1 MIKVDKL
8 FPFYSSRCLLKE
20 IRNIFSVF
28 LSSYRITRESLE
40 KLEKAVETVQH
51 FLFSQTSTRVSIKQL
66 GYELEISITHR
77 NQERIV

>member
-1 MIKVDKL
+1 MIKVDRL
-8 FPFYSSRCLLKE
+8 FPFYSSRCFLKE

-28 LSSYRITRESLE
+28 LSSYRITRESLK